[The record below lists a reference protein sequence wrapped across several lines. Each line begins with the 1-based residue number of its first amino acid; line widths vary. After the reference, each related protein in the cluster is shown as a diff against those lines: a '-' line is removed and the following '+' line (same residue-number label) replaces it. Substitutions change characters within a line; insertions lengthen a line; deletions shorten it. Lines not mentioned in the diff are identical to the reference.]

1 MYGDDDVKD
10 RNALLNV
17 HELFFSIQGE
27 GTRTGEPCA
36 FVRLARCNL
45 RCRWCDTTQAF
56 KAGNDMTV
64 EEAVSWVERH
74 PTKIASV
81 TGGEPLLQ
89 PAAFDLITALA
100 ERDYTVIG
108 ETSGSIDI
116 TPVDPRAVVILD
128 LKCPGSGCT
137 EHMLWDNVE
146 ALRPHHEVKFVIAD
160 ERDFRWAAEQV
171 ESRGLADRATVLFSP
186 VWGEL
191 APEVLAGWV
200 LKEGLPVRLNIQL
213 RKYRW
218 GADTEGV

>member
-1 MYGDDDVKD
+1 MKD

-17 HELFFSIQGE
+17 HELFFSLQGE

-36 FVRLARCNL
+36 FVRLALCNL

-56 KAGNDMTV
+56 KAGKDMTV
-64 EEAVSWVERH
+64 EEAVSWVEGH
-74 PTKIASV
+74 PTKVASV

-100 ERDYTVIG
+100 ERDYTVIV

-137 EHMLWDNVE
+137 EHMLWGNVE

-171 ESRGLADRATVLFSP
+171 ESRGLAGRATVLFSP

-213 RKYRW
+213 HKYLW
-218 GADTEGV
+218 GPDTEGV

>member
-1 MYGDDDVKD
+1 MKD

-17 HELFFSIQGE
+17 HELFFSLQGE

-56 KAGNDMTV
+56 KAGKDMTV
-64 EEAVSWVERH
+64 EEAVSWVEGH
-74 PTKIASV
+74 PTKVASV

-100 ERDYTVIG
+100 ERDYTVIV

-137 EHMLWDNVE
+137 EHMLWGNVE

-171 ESRGLADRATVLFSP
+171 ESHALADRATVLFSP

-213 RKYRW
+213 HKYLW
-218 GADTEGV
+218 GPDTEGV

>member
-1 MYGDDDVKD
+1 MKD

-17 HELFFSIQGE
+17 HELFFSLQGE

-56 KAGNDMTV
+56 KAGRDMTV

-74 PTKIASV
+74 PTKVASV

-100 ERDYTVIG
+100 ERDYTVIV

-137 EHMLWDNVE
+137 EHMLWGNVE

-171 ESRGLADRATVLFSP
+171 ESRGLAGRATVLFSP

-213 RKYRW
+213 HKYLW
-218 GADTEGV
+218 GPDTEGV

>member
-1 MYGDDDVKD
+1 MKD
-10 RNALLNV
+10 LNALLNV
-17 HELFFSIQGE
+17 HELFFSLQGE

-56 KAGNDMTV
+56 KAGKDMTV
-64 EEAVSWVERH
+64 EEAVSWVDSH
-74 PTKIASV
+74 PTKNASV

-100 ERDYTVIG
+100 ERDYTVIV

-137 EHMLWDNVE
+137 EHMLWGNVK

-171 ESRGLADRATVLFSP
+171 ESHGLADRATVLFSP

-213 RKYRW
+213 HKYLW
-218 GADTEGV
+218 GPDTEGV

>member
-1 MYGDDDVKD
+1 MKD

-17 HELFFSIQGE
+17 HELFFSLQGE

-36 FVRLARCNL
+36 FVRLALCNL

-56 KAGNDMTV
+56 KAGKDMTV

-74 PTKIASV
+74 PTKVASV

-89 PAAFDLITALA
+89 AAAFDLITALA
-100 ERDYTVIG
+100 ERDYTVIV
-108 ETSGSIDI
+108 ETSGSLDI

-137 EHMLWDNVE
+137 EHMLWGNVE

-171 ESRGLADRATVLFSP
+171 ESRGLASRATVLFSP

-213 RKYRW
+213 HKYLW
-218 GADTEGV
+218 GPDTEGV

>member
-1 MYGDDDVKD
+1 MKG
-10 RNALLNV
+10 RNSLLNV

-56 KAGNDMTV
+56 KAGEDMTV
-64 EEAVSWVERH
+64 DEALSWVARH
-74 PTKIASV
+74 PTTLASV

-89 PAAFDLITALA
+89 PAAFDLTTALA
-100 ERDYTVIG
+100 ERGYTVLV

-116 TPVDPRAVVILD
+116 SPVDPRAVVILD

-137 EHMLWDNVE
+137 EHMVWENVE

-171 ESRGLADRATVLFSP
+171 ARHELDRRATVLFGP

-191 APEVLAGWV
+191 DPETLAGWI
-200 LKEGLPVRLNIQL
+200 LKEGLAVRLNIQL
-213 RKYRW
+213 HKYLW
-218 GADTEGV
+218 GPETEGV

>member
-1 MYGDDDVKD
+1 MKD

-17 HELFFSIQGE
+17 HELFFSLQGE

-56 KAGNDMTV
+56 KAGKDMTV
-64 EEAVSWVERH
+64 EEAVSWVERQ

-100 ERDYTVIG
+100 ERDYTVIV

-146 ALRPHHEVKFVIAD
+146 ALRPHHEVKFVITD

-171 ESRGLADRATVLFSP
+171 ESHGLADRATVLFSP

-200 LKEGLPVRLNIQL
+200 LKEGLPGRLNIQL
-213 RKYRW
+213 HKYLW
-218 GADTEGV
+218 GPDTEGV